1 MAPLAFL
8 APLIDLG
15 VGFTFLVILFAIA
28 IIGFAIF
35 LFVFWILMIVDCAT
49 RKFKNDIEKVVW
61 ILILIFVHIL
71 GAIIYYFVVKRQNKR

>member
-1 MAPLAFL
+1 MEPL
-8 APLIDLG
+8 APLIGLG
-15 VGFTFLVILFAIA
+15 VGLTILIILLAIA

-49 RKFKNDIEKVVW
+49 RNFKSDIEKVVW

-71 GAIIYYFVVKRQNKR
+71 GAVLYYFIVKKPNRR